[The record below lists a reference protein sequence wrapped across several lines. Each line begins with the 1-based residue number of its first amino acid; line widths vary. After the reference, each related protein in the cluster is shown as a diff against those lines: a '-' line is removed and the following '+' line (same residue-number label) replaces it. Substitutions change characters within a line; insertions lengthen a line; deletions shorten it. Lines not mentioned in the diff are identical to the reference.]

1 MALRIAVSELGAL
14 VRDGLTQAQFD
25 DTREYLMKNV
35 FVMTA
40 RQDQQLGYALDS
52 RWYGTGEFADIIRER
67 LRRLNLR
74 DVNAA
79 IKRHLSA
86 ENLSIVIITK
96 DAAGLRDALVGDAFS
111 PVTYDGDKPAPLLEE
126 DRRIGALKLG
136 IDTAKVRVTPASDVF
151 AR

>member
-1 MALRIAVSELGAL
+1 
-14 VRDGLTQAQFD
+14 
-25 DTREYLMKNV
+25 
-35 FVMTA
+35 MTA

-86 ENLSIVIITK
+86 ENLSIVIITR